1 MNRYL
6 LKICLLMAIVARR
19 LGLCPVLAVSQVR
32 TQLPYAT
39 EVIFSPLQQ
48 PIKLWA
54 MRLQF

>member
-1 MNRYL
+1 
-6 LKICLLMAIVARR
+6 MAIVARR

-39 EVIFSPLQQ
+39 EDIFLPLQQ

-54 MRLQF
+54 IRLQF